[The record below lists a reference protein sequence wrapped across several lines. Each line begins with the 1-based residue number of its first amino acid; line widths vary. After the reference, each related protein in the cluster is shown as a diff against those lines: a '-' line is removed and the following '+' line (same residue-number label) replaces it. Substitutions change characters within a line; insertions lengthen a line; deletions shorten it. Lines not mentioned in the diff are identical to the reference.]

1 MVSLFAGYLT
11 NKQHLNWSSNC
22 RSLATCCTIYEQ
34 RQNQKPRPLLLF
46 FACFVNTEGTA
57 IAKMQMAENMHS
69 ILFSP
74 SAACYEYFQ
83 KLNIFGI
90 DNWECKYIV
99 RLLYLVTQLNNSKM
113 KLLFNQHWCRFFLE
127 KVPKVTLHKT
137 ISRMGLECYEYF
149 IDLAPFCEW
158 KPRVQKTFSLAISL
172 GHLTTQLNSLKTKLR
187 FNQHWCRFF
196 FLKALG
202 YTIGILRR
210 MEIEELFQTSKRL

>member
-1 MVSLFAGYLT
+1 MNGLYVRTHFCGSTANIYIVFQPCKFFPTCGIWNSRVSSLLLALCMVSLFAGYLT
-11 NKQHLNWSSNC
+11 NNQHLNWSSNC

-90 DNWECKYIV
+90 DN
-99 RLLYLVTQLNNSKM
+99 
-113 KLLFNQHWCRFFLE
+113 
-127 KVPKVTLHKT
+127 
-137 ISRMGLECYEYF
+137 
-149 IDLAPFCEW
+149 
-158 KPRVQKTFSLAISL
+158 
-172 GHLTTQLNSLKTKLR
+172 
-187 FNQHWCRFF
+187 
-196 FLKALG
+196 
-202 YTIGILRR
+202 
-210 MEIEELFQTSKRL
+210 